1 MQIQASTVE
10 EYINAVPEDRKDAIV
25 KLRRVILDNIPEGFA
40 EVMQYS
46 MPAYVVPH
54 SLFPAGYHCA
64 PEEPLPFLSFASQK
78 NFIALYHKGIYA
90 DEKLLDWFR
99 TEYPKHSSRKLDMG
113 KSCIRFKN
121 IKHIPYTLIG
131 KLASKMSASEFIAI
145 YERAIK
151 R

>member
-1 MQIQASTVE
+1 MQIQANTVE
-10 EYINAVPEDRKDAIV
+10 EYINAVPEDRKEAII
-25 KLRRVILDNIPEGFA
+25 KLRRVILDNIPVGFA

-54 SLFPAGYHCA
+54 TIYPAGYHCT
-64 PEEPLPFLSFASQK
+64 PEEPLPFISFASQK
-78 NFIALYHKGIYA
+78 SFIALYHKGIYA
-90 DEKLLDWFR
+90 DDKLLEWFR
-99 TEYPKHSSRKLDMG
+99 TEYPKHSPRKLDMG

-121 IKHIPYTLIG
+121 IKHIPFELIG
-131 KLASKMSASEFIAI
+131 ELVSKMKAAEFISI

>member
-1 MQIQASTVE
+1 MQIQANTVE
-10 EYINAVPEDRKDAIV
+10 EYINAVPEDRKEAII

-54 SLFPAGYHCA
+54 TIYPAGYHCT
-64 PEEPLPFLSFASQK
+64 PEEPLPFISFASQK
-78 NFIALYHKGIYA
+78 SFIALYHKGIYA
-90 DEKLLDWFR
+90 DDKLLEWFR
-99 TEYPKHSSRKLDMG
+99 TEYPKHSPRKLDMG

-121 IKHIPYTLIG
+121 IKHIPFELIG
-131 KLASKMSASEFIAI
+131 ELVSKMTAAEFISI